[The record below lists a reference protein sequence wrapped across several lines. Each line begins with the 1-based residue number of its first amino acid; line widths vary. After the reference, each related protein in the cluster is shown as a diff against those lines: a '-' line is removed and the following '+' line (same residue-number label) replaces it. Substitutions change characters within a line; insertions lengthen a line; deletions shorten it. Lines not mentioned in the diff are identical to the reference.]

1 MKRKYVWLGVCA
13 TVLLLSFLIPW
24 IVLLIMENNA
34 IGKVEQ
40 LNVSGELQSYGE
52 LSIARK
58 QQLLESGELIISPDP
73 TADAQEQKECVE
85 EFREEI
91 KLLVEG
97 GALPGIMV
105 DLSMEAFT
113 VRGYLALHSQ
123 SSEAFRYYE
132 LSNDGNIRCYYDPEH
147 QKILAIQIQF
157 LTDFYFDSLY
167 ELGVESLEEALS
179 QQLRTWANYY
189 GHTVDDI
196 YIETPEVV
204 NRSEQTQ
211 VVISRFS
218 EGDVSY
224 RFGLFYDRE
233 TEALVWGICS
243 QSEQQAVE
251 EAAGG

>member
-1 MKRKYVWLGVCA
+1 MNRKYVWLSACA
-13 TVLLLSFLIPW
+13 IVLLLSFLIPW
-24 IVLLIMENNA
+24 IVLSVMENNA
-34 IGKVEQ
+34 LRKVER
-40 LNVSGELQSYGE
+40 LNISGELQSYGE

-58 QQLLESGELIISPDP
+58 QQLLESDELIVSPDP

-85 EFREEI
+85 GFRKEI
-91 KLLVEG
+91 KFLVES

-105 DLSMEAFT
+105 DLSKDTYT
-113 VRGYLALHSQ
+113 VRGYLALHSK

-132 LSNDGNIRCYYDPEH
+132 LSNDSTIRCYYDPEH

-157 LTDFYFDSLY
+157 LTDLYFDSLY
-167 ELGVESLEEALS
+167 ELSAESIEEALS

-196 YIETPEVV
+196 YIETSDVV
-204 NRSEQTQ
+204 NQSTQIQ
-211 VVISRFS
+211 VVKSRFS

-233 TEALVWGICS
+233 TEELVWGICP
-243 QSEQQAVE
+243 QSAQQEAEDV
-251 EAAGG
+251 AAG

>member
-1 MKRKYVWLGVCA
+1 MNRKFIWVGICA

-24 IVLLIMENNA
+24 IVLLVMENNA
-34 IGKVEQ
+34 IGRVEQ
-40 LNVSGELQSYGE
+40 QNISGELQGYGE

-58 QQLLESGELIISPDP
+58 QQLLESDELIVSPDP
-73 TADAQEQKECVE
+73 TADAQAQKECIE
-85 EFREEI
+85 AFREQM

-97 GALPGIMV
+97 GALPRIMV
-105 DLSMEAFT
+105 DLSMESYT

-132 LSNDGNIRCYYDPEH
+132 LSNDSSIRCYYDPEH

-157 LTDFYFDSLY
+157 LTDLYFDSLY
-167 ELGVESLEEALS
+167 EMSAESIEEALS

-196 YIETPEVV
+196 YIETPDVV
-204 NRSEQTQ
+204 NKSNQMQ
-211 VVISRFS
+211 LVKSRFS

-233 TEALVWGICS
+233 DEALVWGICS
-243 QSEQQAVE
+243 KSEQQEPE
-251 EAAGG
+251 EVAAE